1 MARCSWGSRVC
12 GVSDSRRDC
21 SLDVAGVGGAAMT
34 LINDVKKWAT
44 ENIGSWSLI
53 LLTVLVT
60 AMGITGIVVLVKDVE
75 TSYYGWAN
83 KLVGIIDM
91 PSGQWFGWVL
101 AIIPTLFQLA
111 FLLSKIVGF
120 QVLSNH
126 KIFGY
131 VATACFVIDNALDVI
146 SLMRFGENWA
156 VSLVSAL
163 IITLVF
169 FTLCSEFMIALF
181 VPTSITMWG
190 IILSKAFTDRN
201 WSLEMSDLG
210 ADLGDT

>member
-1 MARCSWGSRVC
+1 
-12 GVSDSRRDC
+12 
-21 SLDVAGVGGAAMT
+21 MT

-169 FTLCSEFMIALF
+169 SHCAAS
-181 VPTSITMWG
+181 S
-190 IILSKAFTDRN
+190 
-201 WSLEMSDLG
+201 
-210 ADLGDT
+210 